1 MRFIF
6 LTMDGNHAGA
16 LREAAQLLQRD
27 QGITLSLGLY
37 DATTLRD
44 AGDWA
49 RLNADIARAD
59 FIFGS
64 MLFGE
69 DYIRPLE
76 PALDAAACPICVI
89 TANPSL
95 IYKTRLGKFTL
106 KPHDEASTNPL
117 MAWAQKLRPKKGHGH
132 SEGKRQL
139 AMVRGLS
146 SLMAH
151 IPGKARDLH
160 TYIAAHQYWLHAS
173 PENLRRLLCLL
184 IARYVPGNERLKF
197 DPPIEY
203 PNVALFHPQAAAP
216 FAELAEFRSWRQN
229 HNGVTSGQGGTVNS
243 RKDALP
249 RDHATRSSGQI
260 NGTVGLL
267 SLRTVA
273 LSGNTAHL
281 DALITALEARGL
293 EVLPAYSAGLDF
305 RPAIEQFFTDDGR
318 QTIDDSQKTR
328 SLSSGGRPSSVVRRP
343 SSGVDLLINAAGFSL
358 VGGMAESR
366 PGEARAALEALDV
379 GYIDAIPLAFQRVE
393 EWRRDDTGLSPI
405 QIAMNVAVPELDSA
419 AEPLVYGG
427 PTEGSDRFVPLH
439 DQIEVLADRVAKRVT
454 LHRKTN
460 AEKRIAITLF
470 NFPPNLGNVGTAAY
484 LDVFASLHRLLLA
497 LQAQGYTLDV
507 PPTAEELRR
516 AVVEGN
522 AVQYGTDS
530 SVAARLPV
538 AEYRRLFPDYAD
550 IEPFWGTAPGELL
563 NDGQSFFILGLQ
575 LGNVFVGVQ
584 PSFGYERDPM
594 RLLMAKDAAPHHGF
608 AAFYTYLRCVWQAD
622 AVLHFGTHGA
632 LEFMPGK
639 QVGMSANCW
648 PMRLLGSLPNFYYYS
663 VNNPSEATIAKRRSL
678 ATLVSY
684 MVPPLQQAGLYKGLR
699 VLKDSIETY
708 RARPNAE
715 LLADIRVQAERLQI
729 AANQAEIADSQSA
742 NEAEPEQGAS
752 THLQSEAYITSL
764 AAELLAVEQ
773 RFIPIGLHVLGGE
786 SDPRELADLL
796 ALVAT
801 FHRLPCGRTLPQL
814 LAAEHGWNYDTL
826 QAEFA
831 TSRVAQERY
840 QAIEREV
847 KERIHSEF
855 FVSSSQ
861 LPAAQP
867 QNPTRKPQN
876 SLAPL
881 WSHLATLLA
890 NMQVDGE
897 LPGIMHALA
906 GGYIAPSPGND
917 VARNPAVVP
926 TGRNIHGL
934 DPFRVPTAAAQA
946 AGTVLMREL
955 LASQTQALGHIPESI
970 ALVLWG
976 TDNLKSD
983 GEGVAQALALFGAQ
997 VVQDELGN
1005 VADVELI
1012 PLAELGRPRIDVV
1025 MTVSGIFRDLFGH
1038 QMALLDKAARLA
1050 ATTDEPCELNFV
1062 RKHALAQAEA
1072 LGTTLDLAATR
1083 VFANAAG
1090 SYGANVNHVVES
1102 GTWENDGELA
1112 EVFMSRKSFAYGKR
1126 GEWREARGLLEATL
1140 ATVEVSFQN
1149 IDSFELGISDIDHYY
1164 ENLGG
1169 ITKSIE
1175 KLRGVRPPV
1184 LVADALATAGG
1195 RLNTLE
1201 RMVRI
1206 EARAKLLNPKWYE
1219 GMLKHGYEGVR
1230 EIETRVSN
1238 TYGWS
1243 ATTGAVEGWVYQ
1255 DVAETFL
1262 LDDAMRER
1270 MAGLNPH
1277 ATAAIARRLLEAND
1291 RALWQADAATLE
1303 QLQQVYADLEDR
1315 LEGVVV

>member
-16 LREAAQLLQRD
+16 LREAAALLQRD
-27 QGITLSLGLY
+27 QQISLSLGLY
-37 DATTLRD
+37 DANSLRD
-44 AGDWA
+44 EADWA

-76 PALDAAACPICVI
+76 QALDAATCPICVI

-117 MAWAQKLRPKKGHGH
+117 MAWAKKLRPKKGHGH

-184 IARYVPGNERLKF
+184 IARYVPGNERLHF
-197 DPPIEY
+197 DAPIEY
-203 PNVALFHPQAAAP
+203 PNVALFHPAAEAPFEDAAA
-216 FAELAEFRSWRQN
+216 FRAWRDGRQP
-229 HNGVTSGQGGTVNS
+229 TDDRRQTTAGQQ
-243 RKDALP
+243 
-249 RDHATRSSGQI
+249 RSVARQQSAS
-260 NGTVGLL
+260 GTVGLL

-281 DALITALEARGL
+281 DALITALEVRGL
-293 EVLPAYSAGLDF
+293 EVLPAYSSGLDF
-305 RPAIEQFFTDDGR
+305 RPAIERFFTDDGR
-318 QTIDDSQKTR
+318 RTIDDSRKTHL
-328 SLSSGGRPSSVVRRP
+328 LSGGGRPSSVRPSSVVRCP

-366 PGEARAALEALDV
+366 PDEARAALAALDV

-419 AEPLVYGG
+419 TEPLVYGG

-439 DQIEVLADRVAKRVT
+439 DQIELLADRVAARVL

-507 PPTAEELRR
+507 PLTAEDLRH

-530 SVAARLPV
+530 SVAARLPI

-550 IEPFWGTAPGELL
+550 IEPFWGAAPGELL

-575 LGNVFVGVQ
+575 LGNVFIGVQ

-699 VLKDSIETY
+699 VLKDSIETH

-715 LLADIRVQAERLQI
+715 LLEDIR
-729 AANQAEIADSQSA
+729 
-742 NEAEPEQGAS
+742 
-752 THLQSEAYITSL
+752 
-764 AAELLAVEQ
+764 
-773 RFIPIGLHVLGGE
+773 
-786 SDPRELADLL
+786 
-796 ALVAT
+796 
-801 FHRLPCGRTLPQL
+801 
-814 LAAEHGWNYDTL
+814 L
-826 QAEFA
+826 QAE
-831 TSRVAQERY
+831 
-840 QAIEREV
+840 
-847 KERIHSEF
+847 K
-855 FVSSSQ
+855 
-861 LPAAQP
+861 LG
-867 QNPTRKPQN
+867 
-876 SLAPL
+876 L
-881 WSHLATLLA
+881 
-890 NMQVDGE
+890 G
-897 LPGIMHALA
+897 A
-906 GGYIAPSPGND
+906 GS
-917 VARNPAVVP
+917 
-926 TGRNIHGL
+926 
-934 DPFRVPTAAAQA
+934 
-946 AGTVLMREL
+946 
-955 LASQTQALGHIPESI
+955 
-970 ALVLWG
+970 W
-976 TDNLKSD
+976 
-983 GEGVAQALALFGAQ
+983 
-997 VVQDELGN
+997 
-1005 VADVELI
+1005 
-1012 PLAELGRPRIDVV
+1012 ELGRTQPTPRLQ
-1025 MTVSGIFRDLFGH
+1025 S
-1038 QMALLDKAARLA
+1038 APLA
-1050 ATTDEPCELNFV
+1050 P
-1062 RKHALAQAEA
+1062 
-1072 LGTTLDLAATR
+1072 
-1083 VFANAAG
+1083 
-1090 SYGANVNHVVES
+1090 
-1102 GTWENDGELA
+1102 
-1112 EVFMSRKSFAYGKR
+1112 
-1126 GEWREARGLLEATL
+1126 
-1140 ATVEVSFQN
+1140 
-1149 IDSFELGISDIDHYY
+1149 
-1164 ENLGG
+1164 
-1169 ITKSIE
+1169 
-1175 KLRGVRPPV
+1175 
-1184 LVADALATAGG
+1184 
-1195 RLNTLE
+1195 
-1201 RMVRI
+1201 
-1206 EARAKLLNPKWYE
+1206 
-1219 GMLKHGYEGVR
+1219 
-1230 EIETRVSN
+1230 
-1238 TYGWS
+1238 
-1243 ATTGAVEGWVYQ
+1243 
-1255 DVAETFL
+1255 
-1262 LDDAMRER
+1262 
-1270 MAGLNPH
+1270 
-1277 ATAAIARRLLEAND
+1277 
-1291 RALWQADAATLE
+1291 
-1303 QLQQVYADLEDR
+1303 
-1315 LEGVVV
+1315 